1 MSLASEKERRG
12 AAVSDLS
19 FFPRVQKEERQDYRQ
34 QNNLPESKHTAIEL
48 AGLVMSVHVN
58 DERSERDAGDQPD
71 DLTFRIPHANFIGS
85 PTPTAELLPRLASDI
100 VAAGEVFLVL
110 LTNND
115 GHSW

>member
-1 MSLASEKERRG
+1 MGTVRLTSIIRLG
-12 AAVSDLS
+12 FLS
-19 FFPRVQKEERQDYRQ
+19 RVQKEERQDYRQ

-85 PTPTAELLPRLASDI
+85 PTLPSSYCPAWPAISLRP
-100 VAAGEVFLVL
+100 GKFFLVL

>member
-1 MSLASEKERRG
+1 MGTVRLTSIIRLGFLA
-12 AAVSDLS
+12 
-19 FFPRVQKEERQDYRQ
+19 RVQKEERQDYRQ
-34 QNNLPESKHTAIEL
+34 QNNLPESKHSAIEL

-85 PTPTAELLPRLASDI
+85 PTPTVELLPRLASDI

-110 LTNND
+110 RTNND

>member
-1 MSLASEKERRG
+1 MSLASKKERRG
-12 AAVSDLS
+12 AAVSDLR
-19 FFPRVQKEERQDYRQ
+19 FFPRVQKEESQDYRQ

-85 PTPTAELLPRLASDI
+85 PTPYRGATAPLGQRYRCGRGSLSCTP
-100 VAAGEVFLVL
+100 
-110 LTNND
+110 NQ
-115 GHSW
+115 

>member
-19 FFPRVQKEERQDYRQ
+19 FFPRIQKEERQDYRQ

-71 DLTFRIPHANFIGS
+71 DLSFRVPHPDSLGALPHGRATALVGQRS
-85 PTPTAELLPRLASDI
+85 LHQRVAPSCTP
-100 VAAGEVFLVL
+100 
-110 LTNND
+110 NQ
-115 GHSW
+115 